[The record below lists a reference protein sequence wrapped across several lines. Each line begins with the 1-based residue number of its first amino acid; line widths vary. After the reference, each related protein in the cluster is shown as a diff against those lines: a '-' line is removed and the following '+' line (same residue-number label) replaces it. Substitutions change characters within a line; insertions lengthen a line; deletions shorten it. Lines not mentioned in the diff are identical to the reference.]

1 MPNTTLGV
9 GQAAAGVVGAVVTAS
24 NPHRN
29 VVWLA
34 EGGAHRRSSS
44 RGQEWNTIFL
54 STSRSMKG
62 RNQSPGD
69 QFVGNRLDMIPA
81 TLRRGASRSR
91 RGLAYLTTPVLELR
105 PASCCE
111 PCSACA
117 TGLRS
122 GAPLTRTLRSRP
134 LTCSH
139 PQARIRY
146 ARETRRQLRADRRR
160 GHVAALPWST
170 VVERGFGGR
179 RISLIGAAVALA
191 PSN

>member
-1 MPNTTLGV
+1 MGWWLPLLTRT
-9 GQAAAGVVGAVVTAS
+9 
-24 NPHRN
+24 HRN

-34 EGGAHRRSSS
+34 GGGAHRRSSS
-44 RGQEWNTIFL
+44 RGQEWNTIFS

-134 LTCSH
+134 VTCVV
-139 PQARIRY
+139 IRK
-146 ARETRRQLRADRRR
+146 REFAMPEKLAANFEPTDDGGTSPRYR
-160 GHVAALPWST
+160 GPPWSNE
-170 VVERGFGGR
+170 V
-179 RISLIGAAVALA
+179 SAGAVSA
-191 PSN
+191 